1 MSELKNVFSWSRV
14 HLYAAMVM
22 RRGRMLRLR
31 RWRSISLVLAQVA
44 LLCGVK
50 VLMHLAGYE
59 LLVVNQLFSAAVAS
73 TVFLLGFLLSGVLT
87 DFKEAEKIPG
97 RFAAELE
104 TLSLEI
110 GAIPVFQPS
119 AQVEQA
125 QESVTVFGK
134 LLVVWLCGNCETE
147 KVLAAYRSTH
157 ADVVQAAVQ
166 YSGDVST
173 LRGRLMQSMS
183 VILEMI
189 YRVKVIRDT
198 GFLPLVYWLANFS
211 STLLFGGLLLARA
224 NHWFDSLFFLAVISF
239 VVLLILR
246 LIGDIDNPFGL
257 GDPDSA
263 ENVSI
268 DVLERTVAFLE

>member
-1 MSELKNVFSWSRV
+1 
-14 HLYAAMVM
+14 M

-125 QESVTVFGK
+125 QESVTVLGK

-198 GFLPLVYWLANFS
+198 GFVPLVYWLANFS

-246 LIGDIDNPFGL
+246 LISDIDNPFGL